1 MKRISWMVT
10 VPVTLVAIV
19 FAIANRAP
27 TEINLWPLP
36 WRATLPLYLVIVG
49 TSRFEPVYR
58 VLSFLALGTVLL
70 VVSLLFTRLRKRKQ
84 AGSAERPVG
93 PTSA

>member
-1 MKRISWMVT
+1 MRQSEGEFLRRFVENARGEGIAGRQRRAEM
-10 VPVTLVAIV
+10 PRLVV
-19 FAIANRAP
+19 GCGGD
-27 TEINLWPLP
+27 PL
-36 WRATLPLYLVIVG
+36 G
-49 TSRFEPVYR
+49 K
-58 VLSFLALGTVLL
+58 VLL